1 MRCGTSGTLKPTD
14 MINIALADD
23 HAILRKGV
31 AEILSKFENFA
42 VSIEAAN
49 GKELIVKLNSAATLP
64 DVCIVDIN
72 MPEMNGYETAA
83 AIKKNWP
90 EIKILALSMYDTE
103 LNIIKML
110 RNGANGYILKD
121 SDPEE
126 LRIAILEVYKNGFY
140 HSDIVTGRML
150 HILHDPDGKINI
162 ELNDR
167 ETQFLAF
174 CCTELT
180 YKEIA
185 DQMFLSPRTIDGYR
199 ESLFKK
205 LNITRRTGLAMYA
218 IKAGVVQ
225 VK

>member
-1 MRCGTSGTLKPTD
+1 

-31 AEILSKFENFA
+31 AEILSKFDNMS
-42 VSIEAAN
+42 VVMEAGN
-49 GKELIVKLNSAATLP
+49 GRELITKMQAATTLP
-64 DVCIVDIN
+64 DVCIIDIN
-72 MPEMNGYETAA
+72 MPEMNGYDTAA
-83 AIKKNWP
+83 EIKKRWP

-103 LNIIKML
+103 LNVIKML
-110 RNGANGYILKD
+110 RSGANGYVLKD

-126 LRIAILEVYKNGFY
+126 LRFAISEVCRHGFY
-140 HSDIVTGRML
+140 HSELVTGRML
-150 HILHDPDGKINI
+150 HILHDADNKMSV
-162 ELNDR
+162 ELNER
-167 ETQFLAF
+167 ETTFLGY

-199 ESLFKK
+199 EALFKK
-205 LNITRRTGLAMYA
+205 LNITTRTGLAMYA
-218 IKAGVVQ
+218 IKVGMVS

>member
-1 MRCGTSGTLKPTD
+1 

-31 AEILSKFENFA
+31 AEILSRFDNMA
-42 VSIEAAN
+42 VIIEAGD
-49 GKELIVKLNSAATLP
+49 GKELIAKLQAAGTLP

-72 MPEMNGYETAA
+72 MPEMNGYETSVE
-83 AIKKNWP
+83 IKKRWP
-90 EIKILALSMYDTE
+90 QIKILALSMYDTE
-103 LNIIKML
+103 LNVIKML
-110 RNGANGYILKD
+110 RSGANGYVLKD

-126 LRIAILEVYKNGFY
+126 LRFAISEVYRHGFY
-140 HSDIVTGRML
+140 HSELVTGRML
-150 HILHDPDGKINI
+150 HILHDPDNKVNA

-167 ETQFLAF
+167 ETAFLKL

-199 ESLFKK
+199 EALFKK
-205 LNITRRTGLAMYA
+205 LNITTRTGLAMYA
-218 IKAGVVQ
+218 IKAGMVSV
-225 VK
+225 

>member
-1 MRCGTSGTLKPTD
+1 

-31 AEILSKFENFA
+31 AEILSKFEDL
-42 VSIEAAN
+42 SGMMEAGN
-49 GKELIVKLNSAATLP
+49 GKELITKLKAAATLP

-72 MPEMNGYETAA
+72 MPEMNGYDTALE
-83 AIKKNWP
+83 IKKNWP
-90 EIKILALSMYDTE
+90 NIKILALSMYDTE
-103 LNIIKML
+103 LNVIKML
-110 RNGANGYILKD
+110 RSGANGYVLKD
-121 SDPEE
+121 SDPED
-126 LRIAILEVYKNGFY
+126 LRIAITKVHKDGFY
-140 HSDIVTGRML
+140 HSELVTGRML
-150 HILHDPDGKINI
+150 NILHDPDGRMNI

-167 ETQFLAF
+167 ELAFLGF

-199 ESLFKK
+199 ENLFKK
-205 LNITRRTGLAMYA
+205 LNITTRTGLAMYA
-218 IKAGVVQ
+218 IKAGVVS